1 MVSLTCEVTCV
12 LVAQLCPTLCNP
24 KGCSVPG
31 SSIRGI
37 LQVRILEWVPIPF
50 SKGSFQ
56 PKDRTHLSQIS
67 GRFSTIW
74 ATREAHLNEKWK
86 WSHSVVSDSSRP
98 HGPTPWTPL
107 CMRFFQAR
115 VWNGLPFPSPGD
127 LSDPGIEPGSPTL
140 QADTLRLSHQSLR
153 PTYVW
158 HLKKE
163 KNPTEAQPSA
173 LWQPRGVG
181 WEGGSRGRRHVR
193 AHGWFMLLYCR
204 NQCNIVKQ
212 LSSN

>member
-1 MVSLTCEVTCV
+1 MVSLTCEVKCV

-56 PKDRTHLSQIS
+56 PKDRTHVSQIS

-86 WSHSVVSDSSRP
+86 WSRSVVSDSSRP
-98 HGPTPWTPL
+98 HGLTPWTPL
-107 CMRFFQAR
+107 SMRFFQAR
-115 VWNGLPFPSPGD
+115 VWNGLPFPSPGIC
-127 LSDPGIEPGSPTL
+127 LTQGSNLGLPHCRQTLYVWAIRASDPLTCGI
-140 QADTLRLSHQSLR
+140 
-153 PTYVW
+153 
-158 HLKKE
+158 LKK
-163 KNPTEAQPSA
+163 KKTPQKLNPVLCDNLE
-173 LWQPRGVG
+173 G
-181 WEGGSRGRRHVR
+181 WDGREGQEGDDMCVPMADSCCCI
-193 AHGWFMLLYCR
+193 AETNATL
-204 NQCNIVKQ
+204 
-212 LSSN
+212 